1 MRTVI
6 CGDKSIKVKRPDK
19 DGRVDSRRDGF
30 IFGGT
35 IQLTKID
42 VSKERLQLRTGAS
55 IRLQSLCILSSPP
68 LLCLSPLLLLL
79 LLSLFILPSPS
90 PLSLSP
96 LPLSL
101 ALSLSLSLSLGRI
114 DRLCLLNPSLPLS
127 LSNGCSIG
135 CGGWEFREGRG
146 GSVGGREEG
155 YDGSCGG
162 GGGMYGCVGGGGG

>member
-55 IRLQSLCILSSPP
+55 IRLQSLCILSSLP

-79 LLSLFILPSPS
+79 LLSHCILPSPF
-90 PLSLSP
+90 P
-96 LPLSL
+96 
-101 ALSLSLSLSLGRI
+101 LSLSLSPPFLSPSPSLSVELIDYVSSIHLSLC
-114 DRLCLLNPSLPLS
+114 RLATGALS
-127 LSNGCSIG
+127 GVE
-135 CGGWEFREGRG
+135 GGSFARG
-146 GSVGGREEG
+146 GVGRWVGGREEG

-162 GGGMYGCVGGGGG
+162 GGGGMYGCVGGGGG